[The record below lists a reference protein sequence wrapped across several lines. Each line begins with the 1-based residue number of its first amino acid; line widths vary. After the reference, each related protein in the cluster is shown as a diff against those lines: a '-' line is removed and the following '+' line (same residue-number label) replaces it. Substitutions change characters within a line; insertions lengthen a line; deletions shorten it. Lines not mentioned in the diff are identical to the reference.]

1 MANRRSVYIAV
12 FKDGSQP
19 NKVYTRF
26 ENANRV
32 HFKNDA
38 VDIYRHK
45 IIEESDYSFVP
56 NQFSSLCNKKQVS
69 DEEKKLRSL
78 QMKRHF
84 ERYVY
89 IAYDAAT
96 NEYKQFTRATNL
108 RIFCNGHPSFKMY
121 VMLRSDWDE
130 HGKLFNETE
139 LSK

>member
-1 MANRRSVYIAV
+1 MASRRSVYIAV

-32 HFKNDA
+32 HHNNDN

-45 IIEESDYSFVP
+45 IIDDSDYSFVP
-56 NQFSSLCNKKQVS
+56 NQFSSLCAKKHVT
-69 DEEKKLRSL
+69 EEERKLRFL

-84 ERYVY
+84 EKWVY
-89 IAYDAAT
+89 IAHDASTDA
-96 NEYKQFTRATNL
+96 YKNFTRATNM
-108 RIFCNGHPSFKMY
+108 RIFCSNHPTYKMY
-121 VMLRSDWDE
+121 TMLRSDWDE
-130 HGKLFNETE
+130 HGKLFNQRE